1 MKTVLDT
8 IHGGTEYLEKRGIED
23 ARLTMQILLAHV
35 LGCQR
40 IELYVDFDRPLE
52 EDQLAPMRE
61 YVKRRGQ
68 GEPLQ
73 HILGEVE
80 FYGRVFRSDSR
91 ALIPRPE
98 TEEMVDIVLKRYSPT
113 SDEALKILDMG
124 CGSGVLGLSLVAELE
139 GSHGTLVDAS
149 SDALALASD
158 NAEALELNDRV
169 DFVHGDLFSGVE
181 GKRFGLVVANLPYVP
196 AGEIPT
202 LSKEVQHDPI
212 SALDGGADGL
222 DIIRSFIADLKS
234 HTDTG
239 ALVGLEIGE
248 NQSAE
253 VSKLLRQAGFA
264 EVEAVNDLSGVAR
277 FVFAV

>member
-8 IHGGTEYLEKRGIED
+8 IHGGTEYLEKRGVED

-52 EDQLAPMRE
+52 EDQLAPMRD

-80 FYGRVFRSDSR
+80 FYGRIFRSDSR

-98 TEEMVDIVLKRYSPT
+98 TEEMVDIVLKRFSPAG
-113 SDEALKILDMG
+113 DESVKILDMG

-139 GSHGTLVDAS
+139 GSRGTLVDAS
-149 SDALALASD
+149 ADALDLARE
-158 NAEALELNDRV
+158 NAQALELEGRV
-169 DFVHGDLFSGVE
+169 DFVRGDLFSE
-181 GKRFGLVVANLPYVP
+181 LEEKRFGLVVANLPYIP
-196 AGEIPT
+196 EGEIPT
-202 LSKEVQHDPI
+202 LSREVQHDPI

-222 DIIRSFIADLKS
+222 DIIRNFVRDLKN
-234 HTDTG
+234 HTEAG
-239 ALVGLEIGE
+239 AMVGLEIGE

-253 VSKLLRQAGFA
+253 VTELLQQAGFS

>member
-8 IHGGTEYLEKRGIED
+8 IHGGTEYLEKRGVED

-52 EDQLAPMRE
+52 EDQLAPMRD

-73 HILGEVE
+73 YILGEVE

-98 TEEMVDIVLKRYSPT
+98 TEEMVDIVLKRFSPAG
-113 SDEALKILDMG
+113 DESVKILDMG
-124 CGSGVLGLSLVAELE
+124 CGSGVLGLSLVAEIE
-139 GSHGTLVDAS
+139 GSQGTLVDAS
-149 SDALALASD
+149 SDALALARE
-158 NAEALELNDRV
+158 NAQALELDDRV
-169 DFVHGDLFSGVE
+169 EFVHGDLFSE
-181 GKRFGLVVANLPYVP
+181 LEEKRFGLVVANLPYIP
-196 AGEIPT
+196 KGEIPT
-202 LSKEVQHDPI
+202 LSREVQHDPI

-222 DIIRSFIADLKS
+222 DIIRNFVRDLKK
-234 HTDTG
+234 HTEAG

-248 NQSAE
+248 NQSVE
-253 VSKLLRQAGFA
+253 VIELLQQAGFY